1 MTEGPLLADVDGV
14 QMSAFSAAETTCLKD
29 RGFAVNDHG
38 DEATVTGAMTVRIAK
53 TEVAGDNAVLHIT
66 LPNGERLVMRA
77 FKFSAVTTPL
87 KQA

>member
-53 TEVAGDNAVLHIT
+53 TERYGLPQRFSGIVLP
-66 LPNGERLVMRA
+66 LSLRLCLACWTIVSHPKLTM
-77 FKFSAVTTPL
+77 
-87 KQA
+87 